1 MKKNPRRIL
10 SILALLLVLVLVLSC
25 TVFGRVFGSYTN
37 PDGSYVHLTGRD
49 SFRRAEQ
56 HPAFA
61 PFSSF
66 ILPWKDRVNQTV
78 TPWLSLSFV
87 CRQNRTSTDSIT
99 DGLNFIIDRAE
110 EGPISYDFYTD
121 DERRQDP
128 SKEETGLIVL
138 PGDPDKPLAL
148 LTSGGAFQSV
158 CLFLEGFPV
167 GRVLHEMGYSVAILK
182 YRVDPNAK
190 DFAESEA
197 NCLDKANEDFARA
210 LDFLFAHQSE
220 LGVSMED
227 YSVWGFSAGGRTT
240 SLWALDNSYG
250 YAAHGLPKP
259 AAMVLVYSGWYDPR
273 FDRQYGTAPATF
285 FAWLP
290 EDDVIGEENMR
301 GIQTYID
308 LLKAQ
313 NTPVETVEYHTAKH
327 GFGEGRGT
335 DAEGW
340 IQLAADFWQRQQEN

>member
-1 MKKNPRRIL
+1 MM
-10 SILALLLVLVLVLSC
+10 
-25 TVFGRVFGSYTN
+25 
-37 PDGSYVHLTGRD
+37 
-49 SFRRAEQ
+49 
-56 HPAFA
+56 
-61 PFSSF
+61 
-66 ILPWKDRVNQTV
+66 
-78 TPWLSLSFV
+78 
-87 CRQNRTSTDSIT
+87 
-99 DGLNFIIDRAE
+99 
-110 EGPISYDFYTD
+110 
-121 DERRQDP
+121 
-128 SKEETGLIVL
+128 SKEEVAEIMTYCKEKGISYKSRLEELGIPAWKFFDSKSRYAKEQSESPASNGEFL
-138 PGDPDKPLAL
+138 Q

-273 FDRQYGTAPATF
+273 FDGQYGTAPATF

-290 EDDVIGEENMR
+290 EDDVIGEENVR